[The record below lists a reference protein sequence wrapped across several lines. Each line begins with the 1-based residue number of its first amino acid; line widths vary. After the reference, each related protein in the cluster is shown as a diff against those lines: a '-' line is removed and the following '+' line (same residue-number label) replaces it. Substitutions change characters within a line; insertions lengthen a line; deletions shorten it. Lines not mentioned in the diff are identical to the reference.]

1 MMMISIQCKRA
12 KYVKGINRQRILLLL
27 INLSF
32 LVKSFMIGVHDLQKS
47 LNVGLLFGNSE
58 VVNAEI
64 VLFSLKL
71 MNFFYDFLQCVAFL
85 HHWGFTASPDNRV
98 GECSH
103 EGRHGNPLKWST
115 DWVSEEVSFGNETQ
129 VERGQDT
136 DESPAGSG
144 ECDSMESK

>member
-12 KYVKGINRQRILLLL
+12 KYVKGINRQRILLFL

-71 MNFFYDFLQCVAFL
+71 MNFLRFFAMRCFSPSLRLHSISRQQSWWVLPWRQTRQSIEVGHWLGFWWGVFWKPDPSRKGTRYRWKSSRKWGVWFY
-85 HHWGFTASPDNRV
+85 GI
-98 GECSH
+98 
-103 EGRHGNPLKWST
+103 
-115 DWVSEEVSFGNETQ
+115 
-129 VERGQDT
+129 
-136 DESPAGSG
+136 
-144 ECDSMESK
+144 